1 MQVSREPQ
9 PPTTEQLA
17 MQHKE
22 NERQAKERAREA
34 CQQQLA
40 AAIEAGE
47 LEALREAIDAAD
59 LAGCSTQLLK
69 RARGRRDALR
79 KAARRLER
87 QAAVALGEEE
97 ARRQRGRRAAEAA
110 AEEEKARVEAAEER
124 ATTKLAAA
132 RVQEERAAAA
142 EAEQAEG
149 VRRHRLLEEQEV
161 VERKAR
167 QEAAEEAARLAA
179 AEQVRETRGGQR
191 VQSATTGGDAVGA
204 VAYLL
209 GQASLQVPAV
219 PYDAGSAAPV
229 ATTGPTALDRPPP
242 PPAAVTSLADAQFDT
257 GRPEVPESTIGGQ
270 FTCIICF
277 TNTKSHAAGPCGHQC
292 ACGECSAKMD
302 ECPVCRSPVLMWIP
316 VRMA

>member
-79 KAARRLER
+79 KAERRLER
-87 QAAVALGEEE
+87 QVAVALGEEE

-110 AEEEKARVEAAEER
+110 AEEEKARAEAAEER

-132 RVQEERAAAA
+132 RVQEERVAAA

-161 VERKAR
+161 MERKAR

-191 VQSATTGGDAVGA
+191 VQSATTGCDAVSP

-209 GQASLQVPAV
+209 GQASLQVPT
-219 PYDAGSAAPV
+219 GSSNTGAAAPI
-229 ATTGPTALDRPPP
+229 AATALVALDWPPP
-242 PPAAVTSLADAQFDT
+242 MPAAVTSLAQFDA
-257 GRPEVPESTIGGQ
+257 GRPESTIGGQ
-270 FTCIICF
+270 TTCIICF
-277 TNTKSHAAGPCGHQC
+277 SNPKTHAAVPCGHWC
-292 ACGECSAKMD
+292 ACGHCSAQMA
-302 ECPVCRSPVLMWIP
+302 ECPVCRNTAPMWLHVHPV
-316 VRMA
+316 

>member
-1 MQVSREPQ
+1 M
-9 PPTTEQLA
+9 
-17 MQHKE
+17 
-22 NERQAKERAREA
+22 
-34 CQQQLA
+34 A

-47 LEALREAIDAAD
+47 LEALREAIDTAD
-59 LAGCSTQLLK
+59 LAGCSAPMLK

-87 QAAVALGEEE
+87 QAAGAQGEEE
-97 ARRQRGRRAAEAA
+97 ARQQQELRVAEAE
-110 AEEEKARVEAAEER
+110 AEEEQARIEAAKER
-124 ATTKLAAA
+124 ATAGQAAA
-132 RVQEERAAAA
+132 RAEQERAAAA
-142 EAEQAEG
+142 TAAQAEQ
-149 VRRHRLLEEQEV
+149 VRLHRLLEEQEV
-161 VERKAR
+161 AGRKAKL
-167 QEAAEEAARLAA
+167 EAAEEAARLAA
-179 AEQVRETRGGQR
+179 AEPARETRGGQR

-229 ATTGPTALDRPPP
+229 ATTGPTPLDRPPP

-270 FTCIICF
+270 FTCIVCF
-277 TNTKSHAAGPCGHQC
+277 TNPKSHAAGPCGHQC
-292 ACGECSAKMD
+292 ACSDCSAKMD
-302 ECPVCRSPVLMWIP
+302 ECPICRSPVLMWIP